1 MPRAP
6 HRRPE
11 MADRAQREHQR
22 DAGFGV
28 RPGGALATLA
38 GATVGVVV
46 TSRGSRG
53 AFSRPERGGAV
64 PLLERARSHAMAPMA
79 EERVRPATR
88 GDASARAHSRRFDV
102 GQDTVAMAFPT
113 RSRRPPRWSRGDRVA
128 PTSRIPPRDSRRARY
143 AVHVSRG
150 PVSSPE
156 PATTRGALK
165 TESSAP
171 SIAHLAYPRSQDAAP
186 KPARTREALQNQL
199 YLKPKPPGAAARGPT
214 ALGKT
219 ARTSLKVRARPP
231 PARAPF
237 VIFFPNESI
246 LFGATPIA
254 RPDPIRLPIPR
265 PGLPGQ
271 ARPTPRPQTHAR
283 RRRLGDPSH
292 VRDGRVGARAGS
304 ARGGISPADAR
315 PPDGVVVL
323 RLVPRA
329 PRASLDPR

>member
-113 RSRRPPRWSRGDRVA
+113 RSRASSAMV
-128 PTSRIPPRDSRRARY
+128 SRRSGRPD
-143 AVHVSRG
+143 VSNPPSRLSTRAIRG
-150 PVSSPE
+150 P
-156 PATTRGALK
+156 R
-165 TESSAP
+165 
-171 SIAHLAYPRSQDAAP
+171 LARPGLV
-186 KPARTREALQNQL
+186 ARTRDDARRPENGIIRPFHRSPRLPPLAGCGSQARPYARSASEPTLPEAE
-199 YLKPKPPGAAARGPT
+199 
-214 ALGKT
+214 T
-219 ARTSLKVRARPP
+219 ARRGGARTHRAGQDGQDLAQGARATPSRARPL
-231 PARAPF
+231 RHFFSKRINPF
-237 VIFFPNESI
+237 WCHS
-246 LFGATPIA
+246 
-254 RPDPIRLPIPR
+254 D
-265 PGLPGQ
+265 
-271 ARPTPRPQTHAR
+271 
-283 RRRLGDPSH
+283 
-292 VRDGRVGARAGS
+292 
-304 ARGGISPADAR
+304 R
-315 PPDGVVVL
+315 PP
-323 RLVPRA
+323 
-329 PRASLDPR
+329 